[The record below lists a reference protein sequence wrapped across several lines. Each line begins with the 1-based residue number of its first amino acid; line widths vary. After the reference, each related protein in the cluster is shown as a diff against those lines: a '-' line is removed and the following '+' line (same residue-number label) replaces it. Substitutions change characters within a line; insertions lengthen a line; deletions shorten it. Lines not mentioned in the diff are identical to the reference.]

1 MKRRGSYETGM
12 IFLLSIAFG
21 VVFFDRNATSYL
33 GPYLVSDLGLSNT
46 QLGGISSGFSAAW
59 AIAGLLGGRLS
70 DALGKRK
77 PLLLVMFVIFSLC
90 SFMTGLAGSF
100 AVLLLSRIL
109 MGLSEG
115 PILPVAQSL
124 VALESSDSR
133 RGLNMGF
140 MQNFGSNLLGSFVAP
155 ILLVWLAE
163 RYGWRNTFFIAG
175 APGLVLAAL
184 IWRYIREPVTHE
196 MKTAAHPAAAVR
208 AAGADGAHG
217 GPDSARAAGTHGAV
231 GATSAPADARMSV
244 IEMFKYRNL
253 WLSVLM
259 CICMVPWMI
268 LAWVFLPQYY
278 ANVRHIAPAQASYLM
293 GVLGISAAVFSF
305 IVPGLSDKLGRKPV
319 MIAFSAIG
327 VLVPLAVLYYS
338 GSLVTLSVLIFIGW
352 SASGVMPL
360 IMGTVPSE
368 TIPVRY
374 IATTLG
380 IVMGLGELIGGA
392 VTPTLAGMAA
402 DTYGLGATLL
412 IEAGLA
418 LTTAVLAMF
427 LVETAPVKVGQQAAA
442 AAAAQ
447 PAS

>member
-1 MKRRGSYETGM
+1 MKKRGSYETGM
-12 IFLLSIAFG
+12 ILLLSIAFG
-21 VVFFDRNATSYL
+21 VVFFDRNATNYL
-33 GPYLVSDLGLSNT
+33 GPYLVKDLGLTNT
-46 QLGGISSGFSAAW
+46 QLGEISSGFSAAW

-70 DALGKRK
+70 DASGKRK
-77 PLLLVMFVIFSLC
+77 PLLLVTFVIFSLC
-90 SFMTGLAGSF
+90 SFMTGMAGSLG
-100 AVLLLSRIL
+100 VLLLSRIL

-124 VALESSDSR
+124 VALESSESR

-155 ILLVWLAE
+155 IVLVWLAE
-163 RYGWRNTFFIAG
+163 AYGWRNAFYLAG
-175 APGLVLAAL
+175 VPGLVLAAL
-184 IWRYIREPVTHE
+184 IWKYIREPVTHE
-196 MKTAAHPAAAVR
+196 MTAVAAK
-208 AAGADGAHG
+208 AG
-217 GPDSARAAGTHGAV
+217 
-231 GATSAPADARMSV
+231 RMSV
-244 IEMFKYRNL
+244 AEMFQYRNL
-253 WLSVLM
+253 WLCVLM

-278 ANVRHIAPAQASYLM
+278 ANVRHIPAAQASYLM
-293 GVLGISAAVFSF
+293 GVLGVSAATFSF

-319 MIAFSAIG
+319 MVVFSLIG
-327 VLVPLAVLYYS
+327 VLVPLAVLYYP
-338 GSLVTLSVLIFIGW
+338 GSLVTLGALIFLGW

-360 IMGTVPSE
+360 LMGTVPSE
-368 TIPVRY
+368 TIPVKY

-418 LTTAVLAMF
+418 LMTGVLALF
-427 LVETAPVKVGQQAAA
+427 LIETAPVKVGRRAAA
-442 AAAAQ
+442 ADQQ
-447 PAS
+447 PA

>member
-1 MKRRGSYETGM
+1 MKKRGSYETGM

-21 VVFFDRNATSYL
+21 VVFFDRNASNYL
-33 GPYLVSDLGLSNT
+33 GPYLVKDLGLTNT
-46 QLGGISSGFSAAW
+46 QLGEISSGFSAAW

-70 DALGKRK
+70 DASGKRK
-77 PLLLVMFVIFSLC
+77 PLLLVTFVVFSLC
-90 SFMTGLAGSF
+90 SFLTGMAGSLG
-100 AVLLLSRIL
+100 VLLLARIL
-109 MGLSEG
+109 MGLAEG

-124 VALESSDSR
+124 VALESSESR

-155 ILLVWLAE
+155 IVLVWLAE
-163 RYGWRNTFFIAG
+163 AYGWRNAFYLAG
-175 APGLVLAAL
+175 LPGLVLAAL
-184 IWRYIREPVTHE
+184 IWKYIREPVTHE
-196 MKTAAHPAAAVR
+196 MTTAAAK
-208 AAGADGAHG
+208 AD
-217 GPDSARAAGTHGAV
+217 P
-231 GATSAPADARMSV
+231 ARMSV
-244 IEMFKYRNL
+244 AEMFRYRNL
-253 WLSVLM
+253 WICVLM

-278 ANVRHIAPAQASYLM
+278 ANVRHIPATEASYLM
-293 GVLGISAAVFSF
+293 GVLGVSAATFSF

-319 MIAFSAIG
+319 MIVFSLVG
-327 VLVPLAVLYYS
+327 VLVPLAVLYYP
-338 GSLVTLSVLIFIGW
+338 GSLVTLGALIFFGW

-360 IMGTVPSE
+360 LMGTVPSE
-368 TIPVRY
+368 TIPVKY

-402 DTYGLGATLL
+402 DAYGLCATLL

-418 LTTAVLAMF
+418 LMTAVLALF
-427 LVETAPVKVGQQAAA
+427 LIETAPVKVARRPAAA
-442 AAAAQ
+442 ALQ

>member
-1 MKRRGSYETGM
+1 MKKRGSYETGM
-12 IFLLSIAFG
+12 ILLLSIAFG
-21 VVFFDRNATSYL
+21 VVFFDRNATNYL
-33 GPYLVSDLGLSNT
+33 GPYLVKDLGLTNT
-46 QLGGISSGFSAAW
+46 QLGEISSGFSAAW

-70 DALGKRK
+70 DASGKRK
-77 PLLLVMFVIFSLC
+77 PLLLVTFVIFSLC
-90 SFMTGLAGSF
+90 SFMTGMAGSLG
-100 AVLLLSRIL
+100 VLLLSRIL

-124 VALESSDSR
+124 VALESSESR

-155 ILLVWLAE
+155 IVLVWLAE
-163 RYGWRNTFFIAG
+163 AYGWRNALYIAG
-175 APGLVLAAL
+175 VPGLVLAAL
-184 IWRYIREPVTHE
+184 IWKYIREPVTHE
-196 MKTAAHPAAAVR
+196 MTAVAAK
-208 AAGADGAHG
+208 AG
-217 GPDSARAAGTHGAV
+217 
-231 GATSAPADARMSV
+231 RMSV
-244 IEMFKYRNL
+244 AEMFKYRNL
-253 WLSVLM
+253 WLCVLM

-278 ANVRHIAPAQASYLM
+278 ANVRHIPAAQASYLM
-293 GVLGISAAVFSF
+293 GVLGVSAATFSF

-319 MIAFSAIG
+319 MVVFSLIG
-327 VLVPLAVLYYS
+327 VLVPLAVLYYP
-338 GSLVTLSVLIFIGW
+338 GSLVTLGALIFLGW

-360 IMGTVPSE
+360 LMGTVPSE
-368 TIPVRY
+368 TIPVKY

-418 LTTAVLAMF
+418 LMTGVLALF
-427 LVETAPVKVGQQAAA
+427 LIETAPVKVGRRA

-447 PAS
+447 QPA

>member
-1 MKRRGSYETGM
+1 MKSRGSYETGM

-21 VVFFDRNATSYL
+21 VVFFDRNASNYL
-33 GPYLVSDLGLSNT
+33 GPYLVKDLGLTNT
-46 QLGGISSGFSAAW
+46 QLGEISSGFSAAW

-70 DALGKRK
+70 DASGKRK
-77 PLLLVMFVIFSLC
+77 PLLLVTFVIFSLC
-90 SFMTGLAGSF
+90 SFLTGMAGSF
-100 AVLLLSRIL
+100 AILLLSRIM

-115 PILPVAQSL
+115 PILPVSQSL
-124 VALESSDSR
+124 VALESSESR

-155 ILLVWLAE
+155 IVLVWLAE
-163 RYGWRNTFFIAG
+163 RYGWRNTFYIAG
-175 APGLVLAAL
+175 LPGLVLAGL

-196 MKTAAHPAAAVR
+196 VK
-208 AAGADGAHG
+208 AAGAGQD
-217 GPDSARAAGTHGAV
+217 T
-231 GATSAPADARMSV
+231 ARMS
-244 IEMFKYRNL
+244 IWEMFQYRNL
-253 WLSVLM
+253 WLSILM

-278 ANVRHIAPAQASYLM
+278 ATVRHIAPAEASYLM
-293 GVLGISAAVFSF
+293 GVLGVSAATFSF
-305 IVPGLSDKLGRKPV
+305 IVPGLSDRIGRKPV
-319 MIAFSAIG
+319 MIVFSAIG

-338 GSLVTLSVLIFIGW
+338 GSLVMLGVLIFLGW

-368 TIPVRY
+368 TIPVKY

-402 DTYGLGATLL
+402 DNYGLSSTLL

-418 LTTAVLAMF
+418 LVCAVLAMF
-427 LVETAPVKVGQQAAA
+427 LIETAPVKV
-442 AAAAQ
+442 AQ
-447 PAS
+447 RTPAPALQSTV

>member
-1 MKRRGSYETGM
+1 MKKRGSYETGM
-12 IFLLSIAFG
+12 ILLLSIAFG
-21 VVFFDRNATSYL
+21 VVFFDRNATNYL
-33 GPYLVSDLGLSNT
+33 GPYLVKDLGLTNT
-46 QLGGISSGFSAAW
+46 QLGEISSGFSAAW

-70 DALGKRK
+70 DASGKRK
-77 PLLLVMFVIFSLC
+77 PLLLVTFVIFSLC
-90 SFMTGLAGSF
+90 SFMTGMAGSLGI
-100 AVLLLSRIL
+100 LLLSRIL

-124 VALESSDSR
+124 VALESSESR

-155 ILLVWLAE
+155 IVLVWLAE
-163 RYGWRNTFFIAG
+163 AYGWRNAFYLAG
-175 APGLVLAAL
+175 VPGLVLAAL
-184 IWRYIREPVTHE
+184 IWKYIREPVTHE
-196 MKTAAHPAAAVR
+196 MTAVAAK
-208 AAGADGAHG
+208 AG
-217 GPDSARAAGTHGAV
+217 
-231 GATSAPADARMSV
+231 RMSV
-244 IEMFKYRNL
+244 AEMFKYRNL
-253 WLSVLM
+253 WLCVLM

-278 ANVRHIAPAQASYLM
+278 ANVRHIPAAQASYLM
-293 GVLGISAAVFSF
+293 GVLGVSAATFSF

-319 MIAFSAIG
+319 MVVFSLIG
-327 VLVPLAVLYYS
+327 VLVPLAVLYYP
-338 GSLVTLSVLIFIGW
+338 GSLVTLGALIFLGW

-360 IMGTVPSE
+360 LMGTVPSE
-368 TIPVRY
+368 TIPVKY

-418 LTTAVLAMF
+418 LMTGVLALF
-427 LVETAPVKVGQQAAA
+427 LIETAPVKVGRRA

-447 PAS
+447 QPA

>member
-1 MKRRGSYETGM
+1 MKKRGSYETGM
-12 IFLLSIAFG
+12 ILLLSIAFG
-21 VVFFDRNATSYL
+21 VVFFDRNATNYL
-33 GPYLVSDLGLSNT
+33 GPYLVKDLGLTNT
-46 QLGGISSGFSAAW
+46 QLGEISSGFSAAW

-70 DALGKRK
+70 DASGKRK
-77 PLLLVMFVIFSLC
+77 PLLLVTFVIFSLC
-90 SFMTGLAGSF
+90 SFMTGMAGSLG
-100 AVLLLSRIL
+100 VLLLSRIL

-124 VALESSDSR
+124 VALESSESR

-155 ILLVWLAE
+155 IVLVWLAE
-163 RYGWRNTFFIAG
+163 AYGWRNAFYLAG
-175 APGLVLAAL
+175 VPGLVLAAL
-184 IWRYIREPVTHE
+184 IWKYIREPVTHE
-196 MKTAAHPAAAVR
+196 MTAVAAK
-208 AAGADGAHG
+208 AG
-217 GPDSARAAGTHGAV
+217 
-231 GATSAPADARMSV
+231 RMSV
-244 IEMFKYRNL
+244 AEMFQYRNL
-253 WLSVLM
+253 WLCVLM

-278 ANVRHIAPAQASYLM
+278 ANVRHIPAAQASYLM
-293 GVLGISAAVFSF
+293 GVLGVSAATFSF

-319 MIAFSAIG
+319 MVVFSLIG
-327 VLVPLAVLYYS
+327 VLVPLAVLYYP
-338 GSLVTLSVLIFIGW
+338 GSLVTLGALIFLGW

-360 IMGTVPSE
+360 LMGTVPSE
-368 TIPVRY
+368 TIPVKY

-418 LTTAVLAMF
+418 LMTGVLALF
-427 LVETAPVKVGQQAAA
+427 LIETAPVKVGRRA

-447 PAS
+447 QPA

>member
-1 MKRRGSYETGM
+1 MKSRGSYETGM

-21 VVFFDRNATSYL
+21 VVFFDRNATNYL
-33 GPYLVSDLGLSNT
+33 GPYLVKDLGLSNT

-70 DALGKRK
+70 DASGKRK
-77 PLLLVMFVIFSLC
+77 PLLLVAFVIFSLC
-90 SFMTGLAGSF
+90 SFMTGIAGSF
-100 AVLLLSRIL
+100 AILLLSRIL

-124 VALESSDSR
+124 VALESSESR

-155 ILLVWLAE
+155 IVLVWLAE
-163 RYGWRNTFFIAG
+163 RYGWRNTFYLAG
-175 APGLVLAAL
+175 LPGLVLAVL
-184 IWRYIREPVTHE
+184 IWKYIREPVTHE
-196 MKTAAHPAAAVR
+196 VKAT
-208 AAGADGAHG
+208 GAS
-217 GPDSARAAGTHGAV
+217 PDT
-231 GATSAPADARMSV
+231 ARMSV
-244 IEMFKYRNL
+244 WEMFQYRNL

-278 ANVRHIAPAQASYLM
+278 ANVRHIAPAEASYLM
-293 GVLGISAAVFSF
+293 GVLGISAATFSF

-319 MIAFSAIG
+319 MIVFSAIG

-338 GSLVTLSVLIFIGW
+338 GSLVVLGVLIFLGW

-368 TIPVRY
+368 TIPVKY

-392 VTPTLAGMAA
+392 VTPTVAGMAA
-402 DTYGLGATLL
+402 DAYGLSATLL

-418 LTTAVLAMF
+418 LVCAVLALF
-427 LVETAPVKVGQQAAA
+427 LIETAPVKVGQRATAAA
-442 AAAAQ
+442 VQSTA
-447 PAS
+447 